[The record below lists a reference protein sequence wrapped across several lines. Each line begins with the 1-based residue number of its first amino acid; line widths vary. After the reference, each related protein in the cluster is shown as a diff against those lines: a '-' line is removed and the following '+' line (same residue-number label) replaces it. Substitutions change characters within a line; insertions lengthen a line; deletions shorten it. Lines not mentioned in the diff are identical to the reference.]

1 VPDAKLPSGWPAHR
15 GGRWLTVGVA
25 GLLAGMVAV
34 ALVHKP
40 SQAERASDM
49 RGLLQEVNSDIES
62 CAAGVRESLQ
72 ALRIVQAEHESNRQ
86 NVTDAISVADQ
97 GAANCQPA
105 NNEQIDDLESYQVPE
120 SLDGY
125 GLPAAVTDLVQ
136 WAVPDA
142 AQVQDDVAAVLSAT
156 SPAQVSTDEAALAR
170 AISALN
176 AKRAA
181 VYGPMDHAIESL
193 AMKSAPPR
201 LPG

>member
-1 VPDAKLPSGWPAHR
+1 VRDTKLPSGWPVHR

-40 SQAERASDM
+40 SQAERASDL

-72 ALRIVQAEHESNRQ
+72 ALRIVQAEHDANRQ
-86 NVTDAISVADQ
+86 DVADAISVADQ

-125 GLPAAVTDLVQ
+125 GLVSAVTDLVQ

-142 AQVQDDVAAVLSAT
+142 AQVQGDVAAVLSAT
-156 SPAQVSTDEAALAR
+156 TPAEQGKDEAALAR
-170 AISALN
+170 AISVLN
-176 AKRAA
+176 AERAA
-181 VYGPMDHAIESL
+181 VDGPIDHALKSL
-193 AMKSAPPR
+193 AVQSAPPP